1 MDSKTSLKLPESI
14 RYGKYYEYDG
24 RLRAYAN
31 RSMVFAFLFAILAF
45 VMTGFAIYLR
55 RQPPLII
62 QVSDDG
68 EARLLIPDKK
78 PPTTGPSA
86 LTVSARPRV
95 PPSDMEILKIL
106 TQFLT
111 RYLSHNPANIE
122 SNLAEA
128 LNLMTVNLR
137 RSALNQLRETDLV
150 GKVKEQNLTSD
161 IKITSNLPSK
171 DIQYAFTVLV
181 VKEVRQVRKGVEN
194 TDRIVGAHYVRLVT
208 GGTVSRKSLWGIRS
222 GILGKTGLRRKG

>member
-1 MDSKTSLKLPESI
+1 LPHEEVGDFPMDSKTNLKLPENV

-62 QVSDDG
+62 QVSNDG
-68 EARLLIPDKK
+68 EARLLIPEKK

-111 RYLSHNPANIE
+111 RYLSHNPAN
-122 SNLAEA
+122 
-128 LNLMTVNLR
+128 
-137 RSALNQLRETDLV
+137 
-150 GKVKEQNLTSD
+150 
-161 IKITSNLPSK
+161 
-171 DIQYAFTVLV
+171 
-181 VKEVRQVRKGVEN
+181 VE
-194 TDRIVGAHYVRLVT
+194 
-208 GGTVSRKSLWGIRS
+208 
-222 GILGKTGLRRKG
+222 

>member
-1 MDSKTSLKLPESI
+1 
-14 RYGKYYEYDG
+14 
-24 RLRAYAN
+24 
-31 RSMVFAFLFAILAF
+31 
-45 VMTGFAIYLR
+45 
-55 RQPPLII
+55 
-62 QVSDDG
+62 
-68 EARLLIPDKK
+68 
-78 PPTTGPSA
+78 
-86 LTVSARPRV
+86 
-95 PPSDMEILKIL
+95 MEILKIL

-137 RSALNQLRETDLV
+137 RSALYQLRETDLV

-161 IKITSNLPSK
+161 IKITSILPSK

-194 TDRIVGAHYVRLVT
+194 TDRIVSAHYVRLVLGERSVENPYGVFVAEYWEKPVYGEKDNSAVQKT
-208 GGTVSRKSLWGIRS
+208 EIESLR
-222 GILGKTGLRRKG
+222 